1 MAQSISTPLP
11 DMAHSRMQQALQA
24 WSAGRQHEAGVL
36 AQQVLSMQPDH
47 AQALNLAGC
56 SALALGDSPQALSF
70 LQRAQALVP
79 QDAGIQS
86 NLAWA
91 QLHGGDVE
99 PALRRA
105 AHVALLH
112 PQGLGLMRDLQQ
124 AWRQRVRPSALAG
137 RFFAADAGD
146 LARNVDEDLAQAA
159 TVVRPWS
166 GPQPKILV
174 LPHAGHVYSGRVAAA
189 GYALLKPHL
198 ARIRKVV
205 MLGPNHRV
213 AVDGVA
219 LPGVACF
226 STPLGL
232 VEVDA
237 LAAHA
242 LSDLPF
248 VRTSPQA
255 HAQEHSLEVHL
266 PFIQR
271 LWQGQ
276 ALPRVL
282 PLLVG
287 RVSPEDLAEL
297 LGRLWGGEDTLIIIS
312 TDLSHFHGYD
322 DARRIDGVTCEQI
335 AALASKLHHQQACG
349 ATPLNAALA
358 LARQRGLR
366 LTPLVR
372 CNSGDTAGNT
382 PQGRQRVVGYASFAL
397 YENPAPSAADHSW
410 TPAMGARLVQL
421 ARHALHR
428 AVGAADVPA
437 PSVQGL
443 DQWGASFVT
452 LHQGGRLRGCIGS
465 LQAHRPL
472 HLDVQA
478 NAQAAARQDP
488 RFSPVQPDEAAG
500 LQLEVSLLAPAQ
512 DLVFVNESHAL
523 WQLQPHVHGVI
534 WQVRHLGRVL
544 RSTFLPQVWSQ
555 MPDPRVFLAQLKR
568 KAGLPADFWSPD
580 VQLATY
586 TVQKFHETVS
596 RTSP

>member
-1 MAQSISTPLP
+1 MAQSILTPSP
-11 DMAHSRMQQALQA
+11 DMAHSPMQQALQA

-47 AQALNLAGC
+47 VQALNLAGC
-56 SALALGDSPQALSF
+56 SALAQGDAAQALKF
-70 LQRAQALVP
+70 LWRAQALVP
-79 QDAGIQS
+79 QDVGIQT

-105 AHVALLH
+105 AHVAVLD
-112 PQGLGLMRDLQQ
+112 PQGQGLMQALQQ

-146 LARNVDEDLAQAA
+146 LARNVDDDLSQAA
-159 TVVRPWS
+159 AVVQPGS

-189 GYALLKPHL
+189 GYALLQPHL
-198 ARIRKVV
+198 NHIRKVV
-205 MLGPNHRV
+205 ILGPNHRV

-226 STPLGL
+226 STPLGW

-248 VRTSPQA
+248 VRTFPQA
-255 HAQEHSLEVHL
+255 HAQEHCLEVHL

-271 LWQGQ
+271 LWQG
-276 ALPRVL
+276 LEWPRVL

-287 RVSPEDLAEL
+287 RVAPEDLVKL
-297 LGRLWGGEDTLIIIS
+297 LGRLWGGADTLIIIS

-322 DARRIDGVTCEQI
+322 DARRIDGVTCQQI
-335 AALASKLHHQQACG
+335 AALASHLNHQQACG
-349 ATPLNAALA
+349 ATPLNAALS
-358 LARQRGLR
+358 LARQRGLSLTR
-366 LTPLVR
+366 LAH

-382 PQGRQRVVGYASFAL
+382 PEGRQRVVGYASFAL
-397 YENPAPSAADHSW
+397 YENPAPSVVAHPL
-410 TPAMGARLVQL
+410 TPDVGDRLLQL

-443 DQWGASFVT
+443 EHWGASFVT
-452 LHQGGRLRGCIGS
+452 LNQGGRLRGCIGS

-478 NAQAAARQDP
+478 NAQAAALKDP
-488 RFSPVQPDEAAG
+488 RFSPVQPDEAAD
-500 LQLEVSLLAPAQ
+500 LQLEVSLLTPAQ
-512 DLVFVNESHAL
+512 DLVFANESHAL

-534 WQVRHLGRVL
+534 WQVVHQGRVF

-586 TVQKFHETVS
+586 TVQKFHETNS
-596 RTSP
+596 RTWP